1 MLDRFIVD
9 DDEPVSSLTVET
21 PMTALAEQMPATG
34 MRGGRPM
41 LPSYSATVVESFDAD
56 PRMRRIVLSL
66 GQDSGFSYAP
76 GQAVVMMIPLA
87 DGTLGRRDYTIRAA
101 DLDAGTITV
110 DILKHGDTPG
120 PAWAGAAATGDTI
133 EIKGPRGRT
142 VFDPTAEWHLM
153 TGDETCIPAIA
164 HILETAP
171 EGSKIHLFIEIA
183 TASDRVEF
191 ETSADVETV
200 WVERNG
206 VPAGPSQLM
215 SDAVAGFNLP
225 AGRGKAY
232 LIGET
237 SNVRQQRRDLVARG
251 MPKADLLSEGYWR
264 PGRIGGHDH
273 VDD

>member
-1 MLDRFIVD
+1 
-9 DDEPVSSLTVET
+9 
-21 PMTALAEQMPATG
+21 MTGSTEQMPAKA

-41 LPSYSATVVESFDAD
+41 LPSYVATVVEAFDAD
-56 PRMRRIVLSL
+56 PRMRRVVLSL
-66 GQDSGFSYAP
+66 GQGSAFAYTP
-76 GQAVVMMIPLA
+76 GQAVVMMIPLP
-87 DGTLGRRDYTIRAA
+87 DGTFGRRDYTIRFA
-101 DLDAGTITV
+101 DIDAGTITI

-120 PAWAGAAATGDTI
+120 PAWAMAAKTGDTI
-133 EIKGPRGRT
+133 ELKGPRGRT
-142 VFDPTAEWHLM
+142 VFDPTADWHLM
-153 TGDETCIPAIA
+153 TGDETCVPAIA
-164 HILETAP
+164 HMLETAP
-171 EGSKIHLFIEIA
+171 EGAKVHVFVEIA

-191 ETSADVETV
+191 ETSADVETH
-200 WVERNG
+200 WIERDDA
-206 VPAGPSQLM
+206 PAGPSQLM
-215 SDAVAGFNLP
+215 SDKVAGFELP